1 MSTRYLVAALLMAS
15 ACAAQADVLPTVQ
28 GSDSANLVKSLFD
41 KASANQSGEVNLSS
55 APAQGTYVVGT
66 SNAVMAT
73 MLGSSFSALKLAI
86 KGDQTA
92 ATVGTVTTPST
103 GSVSAPVAD
112 VVPAPAAGTVAAP
125 STGTV
130 TVPEIAELA
139 PVLGEAPNDTVTAPA
154 AGGAVT
160 SPEGPITVAPLAD
173 APVALAEGDVPE
185 PSSIALMMVGMLG
198 AAAIGRRR
206 AR

>member
-28 GSDSANLVKSLFD
+28 GSDNANLVKSLLD
-41 KASANQSGEVNLSS
+41 KASASSSGEVNLSS

-73 MLGSSFSALKLAI
+73 MLGNSFSALKLAA

-92 ATVGTVTTPST
+92 GTIGTV
-103 GSVSAPVAD
+103 V
-112 VVPAPAAGTVAAP
+112 
-125 STGTV
+125 
-130 TVPEIAELA
+130 VPEIGVAA
-139 PVLGEAPNDTVTAPA
+139 PVLGDAPNDTVTAPA
-154 AGGAVT
+154 AGGTVT
-160 SPEGPITVAPLAD
+160 SPTGPIVSAPLAD
-173 APVALAEGDVPE
+173 APALDAADVPE

>member
-28 GSDSANLVKSLFD
+28 GNDSANLVKSL
-41 KASANQSGEVNLSS
+41 SGEVNLSS

-73 MLGSSFSALKLAI
+73 MLGNSFSALKLAV
-86 KGDQTA
+86 KDQTA
-92 ATVGTVTTPST
+92 ATVGSVATPS
-103 GSVSAPVAD
+103 
-112 VVPAPAAGTVAAP
+112 AGTISAP

-130 TVPEIAELA
+130 TVPEIAETA
-139 PVLGEAPNDTVTAPA
+139 PVLGEAANDTVTAPT
-154 AGGAVT
+154 AGGSVT
-160 SPEGPITVAPLAD
+160 SPEGPIVSAPLAD